1 WSPEPSPPLLQTQ
14 QGWLSLLSS
23 PFSISLPW
31 GVPTVYIWNPQTCL
45 RLGVR
50 GLLLGP
56 GIWESALS
64 SSLFLQVVQIVLGVL
79 SGILGS
85 FLYIFYSSPLCNSGA
100 AIWTGAVAVLAGAV
114 AFIYEKRGGIY
125 WALLRTLLALAAF
138 STAIAAIIIG
148 ADNFYKGYFDFG
160 DFICDVSSSTWYRG
174 TPPPSTPSPEEV
186 RRLHLCLSYL
196 NMLKV
201 LFISFQAMLL
211 GVWALLLLAS
221 LVPVCLYC
229 WKILR
234 CKETDQKKLLHVSEI

>member
-1 WSPEPSPPLLQTQ
+1 MSTGMGTVESDEVAPRALQ
-14 QGWLSLLSS
+14 
-23 PFSISLPW
+23 
-31 GVPTVYIWNPQTCL
+31 PTHIDVHIHQ
-45 RLGVR
+45 
-50 GLLLGP
+50 
-56 GIWESALS
+56 ESALAKLLISGCSLLRSPIS
-64 SSLFLQVVQIVLGVL
+64 SAVSQTRSRSRILVASWAVL
-79 SGILGS
+79 S
-85 FLYIFYSSPLCNSGA
+85 
-100 AIWTGAVAVLAGAV
+100 GAV

-229 WKILR
+229 WKRLR
-234 CKETDQKKLLHVSEI
+234 CKETDQKKLLHVNEI